1 MQNVDDSRVSSGD
14 GMDAEMTGESGVPTW
29 FGPEQSRLF
38 GVLHVPGG
46 EVARAGVVICPPLGR
61 QHLDTY
67 TGLKLLAQRLCA
79 KGFAVLRFDYPGT
92 GDSMGDQCRDS
103 AVDDYLEGIRTAA
116 GYLQACG
123 VRSVSL
129 VGLRVGALLAATAAP
144 LITGLDGLVM
154 WDPVTNGRRYLR
166 EQQALYR
173 MTVGGE
179 ESAELPPEPG
189 AVPLLGITLSSAA
202 AAALGAL
209 KMPAAVGPISVLVLT
224 RPEHTDDRLLAAL
237 PAADDC
243 TVQEIVGQPDFV
255 EPPSIVVKIPMDTLA
270 MIERWLDA
278 NLTSETFAFEPVFAD
293 VAVADE
299 LPDGRKI
306 IETITGL
313 GPNRLFAIR
322 TAISG
327 ATEGGPTVLCHNT
340 ACEHRV
346 GSGRIWPDTA
356 RQLAALGVSV
366 VRYDRRGVGDT
377 GVATGEF
384 PWMHSPEAKAD
395 VTDAVAALAVPE
407 DRLMMAGICSGA
419 WNCAY
424 GALQCGA
431 KLVVLLN
438 ILLYSFRRSD
448 GGSERIAQVTD
459 AVVGEP
465 DSEERRLWGMVK
477 QGLRNWLP
485 YQGWLLLGRLGYTQ
499 APEVLLK
506 ALGKSGVPTE
516 LVLSPSDFEWY
527 VEHRGLIGAKRLAR
541 HGWAPKLTVPPAGDH
556 AVLHRG
562 LQNFMREYLLAAAR
576 REFADQL

>member
-1 MQNVDDSRVSSGD
+1 MNAG
-14 GMDAEMTGESGVPTW
+14 MTGLSGVPTW
-29 FGPEQSRLF
+29 FGPEESRLF

-46 EVARAGVVICPPLGR
+46 GVARAGVVICPPLGR

-79 KGFAVLRFDYPGT
+79 TGFAVLRFDYPGT

-103 AVDDYLEGIRTAA
+103 AVDDYVEGIRTAVR
-116 GYLQACG
+116 YLQACG
-123 VRSVSL
+123 AQSVSL

-144 LITGLDGLVM
+144 SITGLGGLVM

-173 MTVGGE
+173 VTVGGE
-179 ESAELPPEPG
+179 EGSELPPEPG
-189 AVPLLGITLSSAA
+189 AVPLLGITLSSTA
-202 AAALGAL
+202 AAALGGL
-209 KMPAAVGPISVLVLT
+209 KMPADVGSTSVLVLS
-224 RPEHTDDRLLAAL
+224 RPEHTGDRLLADL
-237 PAADDC
+237 PASGDC
-243 TVQEIVGQPDFV
+243 MVQQIAGQPEFV
-255 EPPSIVVKIPMDTLA
+255 EPPSIVVRIPMETLA
-270 MIERWLDA
+270 MIEKWLDA
-278 NLTSETFAFEPVFAD
+278 TLTSETFAFEPEFAGI
-293 VAVADE
+293 AVADE

-306 IETITGL
+306 IESITEL

-322 TAISG
+322 TAISDV
-327 ATEGGPTVLCHNT
+327 TEGGPTVLCHNT

-356 RQLAALGVSV
+356 RELAALGVSV

-384 PWMHSPEAKAD
+384 PWMHSPDAQAD
-395 VTDAVAALAVPE
+395 VTDAIAALAVPE
-407 DRLMMAGICSGA
+407 DRLVMAGICSGA

-424 GALQCGA
+424 GALQSGA

-438 ILLYSFRRSD
+438 ILLYSLRRAD

-459 AVVGEP
+459 AVVGDHDP
-465 DSEERRLWGMVK
+465 QERRLWGMVK

-485 YQGWLLLGRLGYTQ
+485 YQGWLFLGRLGYTQ

-541 HGWAPKLTVPPAGDH
+541 RGWAPKLTLPPAGDH